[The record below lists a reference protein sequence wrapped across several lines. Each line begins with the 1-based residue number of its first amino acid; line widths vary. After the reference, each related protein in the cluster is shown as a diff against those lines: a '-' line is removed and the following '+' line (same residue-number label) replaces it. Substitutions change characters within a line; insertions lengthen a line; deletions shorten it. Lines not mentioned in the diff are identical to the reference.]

1 MSVNLFLLCLLALT
15 ELFDPSIGIN
25 WYNACKNKIQYTNGT
40 RPGSSFSWLFSI
52 RQLNPQLGL
61 QFRLNID
68 MSIEGLPTKHS
79 TTTTVTNAACPIELP
94 VNAG

>member
-1 MSVNLFLLCLLALT
+1 MLAKIRFSTQMGLGQVRLF
-15 ELFDPSIGIN
+15 
-25 WYNACKNKIQYTNGT
+25 
-40 RPGSSFSWLFSI
+40 
-52 RQLNPQLGL
+52 L

-79 TTTTVTNAACPIELP
+79 TATTVTNALCPIELP

>member
-1 MSVNLFLLCLLALT
+1 MGLDQVRLF
-15 ELFDPSIGIN
+15 
-25 WYNACKNKIQYTNGT
+25 
-40 RPGSSFSWLFSI
+40 SSFFFPLPI
-52 RQLNPQLGL
+52 QHVNPQLGL

-79 TTTTVTNAACPIELP
+79 TATTVTNAGCPIELP

>member
-1 MSVNLFLLCLLALT
+1 MLAKIRFSTQMGLGQVRLFHDFFSV
-15 ELFDPSIGIN
+15 
-25 WYNACKNKIQYTNGT
+25 
-40 RPGSSFSWLFSI
+40 

-68 MSIEGLPTKHS
+68 MSIEGLPTTHS
-79 TTTTVTNAACPIELP
+79 TATSVTNALCPIELP

>member
-1 MSVNLFLLCLLALT
+1 MGLDQVRLFHDFL
-15 ELFDPSIGIN
+15 
-25 WYNACKNKIQYTNGT
+25 
-40 RPGSSFSWLFSI
+40 SI

-68 MSIEGLPTKHS
+68 MSIEGLPTQHS
-79 TTTTVTNAACPIELP
+79 TATTVTNAPCPIELP